1 MNIVRRRLALKLFLS
16 YFIVILI
23 GVIVLATAAE
33 LAVPRSFERHMS
45 AMGSEMSGMMG
56 DSTSDMDLNAD
67 LFSNFRLAVNEALIF
82 ATVASFFAAVLVSI
96 FVSRRIVSPIRE
108 MKGASQHISLGN
120 YQERV
125 QVPGS
130 LNPDEMDELAELG
143 VSFNQMAEKLEQT
156 ESIRRQL
163 IGDVAHEMRTPLSTI
178 KGSIEGLLD
187 GVLSAEPANYQQ
199 IQREVDRLQRLV
211 FDLQELS
218 RVEAKAFEL
227 NLNPVPMKQIVE
239 TVVSRLGG
247 QFAEKGV
254 DLQTGSSATDMP
266 NVLVDEDRLE
276 QVLLN
281 LVGNALQYTPHGG
294 SVQINLQRENDEVRV
309 IISDTGIGILAEHLP
324 HIFSRF
330 YRVDPSRARVGG
342 GSGIGL
348 TISKHLVEAHGGRIW
363 AESPGLDQGS
373 TFIFTLPIIEATS
386 SRL

>member
-239 TVVSRLGG
+239 TVPPRWTICGKRGG
-247 QFAEKGV
+247 TPNRFPGDRPAKGH
-254 DLQTGSSATDMP
+254 S
-266 NVLVDEDRLE
+266 
-276 QVLLN
+276 
-281 LVGNALQYTPHGG
+281 
-294 SVQINLQRENDEVRV
+294 
-309 IISDTGIGILAEHLP
+309 
-324 HIFSRF
+324 
-330 YRVDPSRARVGG
+330 
-342 GSGIGL
+342 
-348 TISKHLVEAHGGRIW
+348 
-363 AESPGLDQGS
+363 
-373 TFIFTLPIIEATS
+373 
-386 SRL
+386 